1 MSPGETPYDRVPAQQ
16 RWSTFSTDLQAGRGD
31 AQGSVRFTISDTD
44 AIASAG
50 SCFAGRLAENMRL
63 RSPAYLTAEEAP
75 RWFSPEKA
83 AAWGFGPFSARY
95 GLVYSAT
102 QLQQLI
108 DRAYGTFVPVETAW
122 ARDGRF
128 VDPYR
133 PRTMP
138 DGYASIA
145 ELEDDRAQH
154 FAAVRH
160 VFERADVFVYTLG
173 LTEAWRDRRD
183 GAVYPYCPGL
193 IAGEFDPAIHELY
206 DTGVRENVEAL
217 EAFVQRLRAVNP
229 RVRIVL
235 SVSPVPLG
243 ATMRPEHVA
252 RAATYSKSVLRVA
265 AQELY
270 DAHDFIDYF
279 ASYEM
284 VSQSFF
290 GNDPYVEDRRH
301 LKPSV
306 IRDVVDLFFASYF
319 GTAREVGTAPEA
331 GAAARGE
338 SRVLTEP
345 VPCDEDIFAR

>member
-1 MSPGETPYDRVPAQQ
+1 MNGGATPYDRAPAQQ
-16 RWSTFSTDLQAGRGD
+16 RWSTFSADLKAGRGD
-31 AQGSVRFTISDTD
+31 PQGSVRFAISETD

-50 SCFAGRLAENMRL
+50 SCFAARLAENMRL
-63 RSPAYLTAEEAP
+63 RSPAYLTAETAP

-95 GLVYSAT
+95 GLVYSAA
-102 QLQQLI
+102 QLRQLI
-108 DRAYGTFVPVETAW
+108 ERAYGRFVPVEKAW
-122 ARDGRF
+122 VREGRF
-128 VDPYR
+128 FDPYR

-154 FAAVRH
+154 LAAVRH
-160 VFERADVFVYTLG
+160 VFERADVFVFTLG
-173 LTEAWRDRRD
+173 LTETWRDRRD

-193 IAGEFDPAIHELY
+193 VAGEFDPAIHELH
-206 DTGVRENVEAL
+206 DSRVRENVDAL
-217 EAFVQRLRAVNP
+217 EAFVRDLRAVNP
-229 RVRIVL
+229 TVRIVL

-301 LKPSV
+301 LKQSV
-306 IRDVVDLFFASYF
+306 VNDVVDLFFASYF
-319 GTAREVGTAPEA
+319 G
-331 GAAARGE
+331 AARDLRPVAQGQ

-345 VPCDEDIFAR
+345 VPCDEDVFAR